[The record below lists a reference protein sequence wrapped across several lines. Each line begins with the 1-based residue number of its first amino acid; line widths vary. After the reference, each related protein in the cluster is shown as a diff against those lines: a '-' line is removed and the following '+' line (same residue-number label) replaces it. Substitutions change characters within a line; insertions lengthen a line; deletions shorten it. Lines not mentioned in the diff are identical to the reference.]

1 MSDTKT
7 ITTDV
12 ASKVGG
18 GDCTVQDVVLM
29 SDKLIDAYENLIEF
43 TTYMMERVG
52 GQ

>member
-7 ITTDV
+7 VTPEA
-12 ASKVGG
+12 ASQIGG
-18 GDCTVQDVVLM
+18 GDCTVSDVVQI

-43 TTYMMERVG
+43 TTYMMERVN

>member
-7 ITTDV
+7 ITPDI
-12 ASKVGG
+12 AAKIGG
-18 GDCTVQDVVLM
+18 GDCTVQDVVLI

-43 TTYMMERVG
+43 TTYMMERVN